1 MSTPVTRHSDPA
13 PASEPKPVQQ
23 QDLRNALG
31 MFATGVT
38 IVTAGSEN
46 GDPVGVTANSFSSMS
61 LNPPLVVWGI
71 SRAARSF
78 KRFHSAPHW
87 AVHVLSVEQEALA
100 RRFATQGVDK
110 FSGLAVTTGIG
121 GVPLLEGCCARFE
134 CSATAAHEAGDHVI
148 LVGAI
153 ERFNRNNIAPL
164 VFRGG
169 KFAITLDS
177 SNGSWQFSGAAGR
190 QEHL

>member
-1 MSTPVTRHSDPA
+1 MTIPVRGNLDHAS
-13 PASEPKPVQQ
+13 ASEPRPVQF

-38 IVTAGSEN
+38 IVTTGSATD
-46 GDPVGVTANSFSSMS
+46 DPVGVTANSFSSMS
-61 LNPPLVVWGI
+61 LDPPLVVWGI
-71 SRAARSF
+71 SRSARSF

-87 AVHVLSVEQEALA
+87 AVHVLSVEQESLA
-100 RRFATQGVDK
+100 RRFATQGADK
-110 FSGLAVTTGIG
+110 FAGLPLTAGIG

-134 CSATAAHEAGDHVI
+134 CSAAAAHDAGDHVI

-153 ERFNRNNIAPL
+153 ERFSRSNIAPL